1 MNRILSAVLFT
12 AVVLVL
18 CARTMSHPA
27 SDEETVKNL
36 EMESA
41 KHPGFSD
48 ADIAFQKSIMS
59 DKVTFVDPVGHVFE
73 QSPAEFEKVVKE
85 MRAANPNGKTTVEVS
100 DIKVRVS
107 GDTATALIHGTYTAS
122 GMKDP
127 SQNVPSTKYIG
138 FDTWQKQAGKWKQL
152 GGAAVSTTAIPP
164 EAYKSAA
171 PGSTN

>member
-18 CARTMSHPA
+18 SARTLSHPA
-27 SDEETVKNL
+27 SDDETVKNL
-36 EMESA
+36 EMESS

-48 ADIAFQKSIMS
+48 ADIAFQKSLMS
-59 DKVTFVDPVGHVFE
+59 EKVTFVDPLGHVYE
-73 QSPAEFEKVVKE
+73 QSPADFEKVNKE
-85 MRAANPNGKTTVEVS
+85 MRAANPDGKISVELS
-100 DIKVRVS
+100 DVKVRVS

-127 SQNVPSTKYIG
+127 NQNVPGAKYIA
-138 FDTWQKQAGKWKQL
+138 FDTWQKQSGKWKQL
-152 GGAAVSTTAIPP
+152 GGAAVSTTPIPA
-164 EAYKSAA
+164 EAYKTAA